1 MMQRL
6 ARHPAA
12 SMGLPNSFYCS
23 HPQNLVMRIC
33 VVIGVISSL
42 SACQSFQSS
51 DNVLGVITPYR
62 VEVVQGNVVTQEQ
75 IALIKPGMTRS
86 QVRDVLGSPLLTD
99 IFHENRW
106 DYVFTIK
113 RQGAEPQRRSV
124 VVTFDGDSLQSI
136 QAPELPQERSF
147 VASIDTFKSTRKS
160 PVLELSAEQIKALP
174 APKAVAADKLP
185 ETTAAPTR
193 EYPPLESR

>member
-1 MMQRL
+1 
-6 ARHPAA
+6 
-12 SMGLPNSFYCS
+12 
-23 HPQNLVMRIC
+23 MRIC
-33 VVIGVISSL
+33 VATLLIFGL

-75 IALIKPGMTRS
+75 VTLIKPGMTRG

-124 VVTFDGDSLQSI
+124 VVIFDGDSLQSI
-136 QAPELPQERSF
+136 QAPQLPQERSF
-147 VASIDTFKSTRKS
+147 VASIDTFKPARKS
-160 PVLELSAEQIKALP
+160 PILELSAEQIKALP
-174 APKAVAADKLP
+174 APKATAADKTA
-185 ETTAAPTR
+185 ETITAPAR
-193 EYPPLESR
+193 QYPPLESR